1 MNPFQKLV
9 AARVPPAGVG
19 LTGEAASV
27 VQLERR
33 GGGLVVRSAGLLP
46 LPEGVVRPGFDEQNV
61 TDAGA
66 LAEALAELLASA
78 GLGRRRRWSVALPE
92 AATRT
97 SILTLETR
105 PASRTEGE
113 EMLRWKTER
122 ALGAPL
128 DELRVSRE
136 RLMPDAQGRS
146 RYLVTAVRLSV
157 LAEYEQVFAALGWHA
172 GLVLPRHMGEAWWL
186 MRGGAAAAAGA
197 GPDSLLV
204 SSHAEGFTAVI
215 LRSGQPL
222 YVRGVICEVE
232 DRADELY
239 RFLLFYRDRTW
250 PQAAAAEGEAA
261 PASSTVVYA
270 EGIGRLLVA
279 GTGLEESQASDIVE
293 ETLHVQP
300 RPVQAADL
308 RLAFP
313 SREIDFRQIAAPAG
327 LAALA
332 WA

>member
-1 MNPFQKLV
+1 MNPFQRLISPRLPQ
-9 AARVPPAGVG
+9 AAVG
-19 LTGEAASV
+19 LSGEAASV

-33 GGGLVVRSAGLLP
+33 GGGLAVRSAGLLP
-46 LPEGVVRPGFDEQNV
+46 LAAGLVRPGFDEQNV
-61 TDAGA
+61 SDGAELAGA
-66 LAEALAELLASA
+66 LTELLASA
-78 GLGRRRRWSVALPE
+78 GLARRRRWSVALPE
-92 AATRT
+92 ASTRT
-97 SILTLETR
+97 SILTVETA
-105 PASRTEGE
+105 PASRNEAE

-136 RLMPDAQGRS
+136 RLRPDAQGRL
-146 RYLVTAVRLSV
+146 RYLVTAVRLAV

-186 MRGGAAAAAGA
+186 MRDGGGGAAQSATAGA
-197 GPDSLLV
+197 DSLLV
-204 SSHAEGFTAVI
+204 SSHAEGFTAVV
-215 LRSGQPL
+215 LRAGSPL
-222 YVRGVICEVE
+222 YVRGVICETE

-239 RFLLFYRDRTW
+239 RFLLFYRDRTS
-250 PQAAAAEGEAA
+250 PQTAEGEAPPA
-261 PASSTVVYA
+261 PLYG

-279 GTGLEESQASDIVE
+279 GTGIAEAEARAIVE
-293 ETLHVQP
+293 ETLSAAP
-300 RPVQAADL
+300 RAVEPSDL

-313 SREIDFRQIAAPAG
+313 AAGIDFRQIAAPAG